1 MVRYDF
7 WSQNLN
13 FGARASAAH
22 THQSFHF
29 QKNSRGPNINIFD
42 ENLREASF
50 YSKEQTQKFKF
61 EILLLKSTI
70 FDPKK
75 VHWFLKKTPPKK
87 FSSCFGFDSA
97 WKTIDTHMFYWSE
110 FLKMHNK
117 SYWLS
122 KMPFWPFL
130 AVNNVFCAFSK
141 IPIKITFVCLLF

>member
-1 MVRYDF
+1 M
-7 WSQNLN
+7 
-13 FGARASAAH
+13 AH
-22 THQSFHF
+22 APAQRTLIKVFIF
-29 QKNSRGPNINIFD
+29 KKNSRGPNINIFD

-70 FDPKK
+70 FDPQKSAL
-75 VHWFLKKTPPKK
+75 VFEENPPKK

-130 AVNNVFCAFSK
+130 AVNNVFLCVFKNTYQNNIYATIVLKAK
-141 IPIKITFVCLLF
+141 IEKK